1 MTTVQVGD
9 VTRPLMAVSQVCDK
23 GNYVLFTSEGGTV
36 LNLHDWT
43 CLDFDRYQDIYTMDW
58 YLKSE
63 DANGKQR
70 KPSNQSASSGGML
83 QSFKDIVIGGLA
95 AGRPGFPRQGQ

>member
-23 GNYVLFTSEGGTV
+23 GNWVLFTAEGGSV
-36 LNLHDWT
+36 LNLYDWT
-43 CLDFDRYQDIYTMDW
+43 WSDFDRNNDIYTMDW
-58 YLKSE
+58 YLSAQ

-70 KPSNQSASSGGML
+70 KPPHQSESSGGML
-83 QSFKDIVIGGLA
+83 RSFKDMLTGG
-95 AGRPGFPRQGQ
+95 PGFPRQG